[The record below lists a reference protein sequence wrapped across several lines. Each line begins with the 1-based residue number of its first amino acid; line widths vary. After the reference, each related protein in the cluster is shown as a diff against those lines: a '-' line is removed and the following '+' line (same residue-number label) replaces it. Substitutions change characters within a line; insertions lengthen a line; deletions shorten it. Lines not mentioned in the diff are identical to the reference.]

1 MLVTSFIKNNET
13 LLNVKTDSIT
23 VNDIEIYNKFINHLT
38 DYELV
43 MNILKKN
50 ESIKRRISQLSEK
63 DKEFALY
70 EYSQKIMVS
79 EIGGNEH
86 VVNLVWDN
94 IDEGKEIL
102 KQIINLT
109 KKNLAKT
116 VFIKLK
122 NSLDLIK
129 NIHERTNSLRIEYL
143 LEQRDLARE
152 LNISENQINSIN
164 LYQSLTASNISNTQE
179 NIAYYLRGYKA
190 IEKEISLIR
199 NRDFQ
204 SIKDVKKTISS
215 LELNNQIKWV
225 NFNIY
230 SMSAK
235 SKNNF
240 IGQQIISIILGLLL
254 GLGLIQIFRAYSFF
268 NYKK

>member
-1 MLVTSFIKNNET
+1 LSIDNEINFFELFKTIWDGKIIIILTVTISFAVSSFIISQKPKNYNISLKIKPAQIYEINNFLLVTSFIKNNET

-122 NSLDLIK
+122 N
-129 NIHERTNSLRIEYL
+129 
-143 LEQRDLARE
+143 
-152 LNISENQINSIN
+152 
-164 LYQSLTASNISNTQE
+164 
-179 NIAYYLRGYKA
+179 
-190 IEKEISLIR
+190 
-199 NRDFQ
+199 
-204 SIKDVKKTISS
+204 
-215 LELNNQIKWV
+215 
-225 NFNIY
+225 
-230 SMSAK
+230 
-235 SKNNF
+235 
-240 IGQQIISIILGLLL
+240 
-254 GLGLIQIFRAYSFF
+254 
-268 NYKK
+268 